1 MMVPKLSKR
10 SLTLAGAALV
20 LGATAGAQ
28 SVQRK
33 TNALY
38 KRAPA
43 PTRQASLDLD
53 TGVYTHGP
61 LANDRGGSTV
71 ADFVNSDAFNG
82 GTPPIGWITNDSGA
96 GACTWFCA
104 ASKGTGVNQSSN
116 ASDLMASVFFYYC
129 SSALDV
135 ASGGLGGSVT
145 LGFYEGYTVF
155 GGAPTTT
162 AAVVALTGMPASSK
176 QGSWF
181 SGTAACFGLTV
192 NFDPLLPFAD
202 GAFVGYSWNYTD
214 VGTDGVLGN
223 TYPFTAC
230 VVSCS
235 AFSIFNPS
243 FTGFGGAGT
252 ASGLGEDGQGM
263 YDVWVQVCPVG
274 PHSGGVNSFSFG
286 TNGTPGGF
294 GTRSSVNMA
303 IREASDL
310 ATTNVNY
317 NALTSPNADTLT
329 ATNATLGTRWTLTL
343 TRAVVSAAG
352 VMTINVRRNK
362 GGPNGLPP
370 TPPVTGRV
378 LIAGPFL
385 ASLPGSHNGTTG
397 SVGQDVPLDITF
409 CSLHFAAQARVAGG
423 GIRLSSGVEG
433 TVGTF

>member
-1 MMVPKLSKR
+1 MMVPKK
-10 SLTLAGAALV
+10 SLILAGAALV

-28 SVQRK
+28 SVQHK

-38 KRAPA
+38 KRAPSPA
-43 PTRQASLDLD
+43 RQASLDLS
-53 TGVYTHGP
+53 TGVYTRGP
-61 LANDRGGSTV
+61 IANNRGGNTV
-71 ADFVNSDAFNG
+71 ADFTNSDVFNG
-82 GTPPIGWITNDSGA
+82 ATPAIGWITTDSGA
-96 GACTWFCA
+96 GSCTWFSA
-104 ASKGTGVNQSSN
+104 ASKGTGVNQSTN
-116 ASDLMASVFFYYC
+116 ASDLMANVFFYYC
-129 SSALDV
+129 SNALDV
-135 ASGGLGGSVT
+135 SSGGLGGSIT

-162 AAVVALTGMPASSK
+162 AAVVALTGMPANTS

-181 SGTAACFGLTV
+181 QPGANCYGLTV
-192 NFDPLLPFAD
+192 NFNPLLPFAD

-223 TYPFTAC
+223 TYPFLAC

-235 AFSIFNPS
+235 ALSAFNPS

-252 ASGLGEDGQGM
+252 ASGIGEDGQGM
-263 YDVWVQVCPVG
+263 YDIWEQVCPVG
-274 PHSGGVNSFSFG
+274 PHSGGVTSFSFG
-286 TNGTPGGF
+286 TAGNPPGL

-303 IREASDL
+303 IREAGDL

-317 NALTSPNADTLT
+317 NAVTSPNADTLT
-329 ATNATLGTRWTLTL
+329 ANNATLGSRWTLTM
-343 TRAVVSAAG
+343 TRATPSAAG

-385 ASLPGSHNGTTG
+385 TSLAGGHNGTTG

-409 CSLHFAAQARVAGG
+409 CSVHFAAQARVSGG
-423 GIRLSSGVEG
+423 GIKLSSGVEG